1 MRTESLA
8 SSHSCHSVDTD
19 AWCKRALTRSPM
31 VCKSYKQ
38 ASDILDY
45 LAVLTSDI
53 LAEQKRAKKGNI
65 LLVFYNLFPQTAMTL
80 YPAKN

>member
-1 MRTESLA
+1 MIIFSGSSPVFSLRLA
-8 SSHSCHSVDTD
+8 
-19 AWCKRALTRSPM
+19 RSPM
-31 VCKSYKQ
+31 ASKSYQ
-38 ASDILDY
+38 RVSDFLNC
-45 LAVLTSDI
+45 LAGLTSDI